1 MRVLCLVTRK
11 VEYSEKQVV
20 SIKDQ
25 CNLQF
30 QEMKKES
37 LDLLSQMV
45 YSVAANNADSRLM
58 LKDKILQ
65 SQQLQDINQ
74 SSTQQ
79 QLKIQH
85 NWIKNLELMT
95 NKLEVKGY

>member
-1 MRVLCLVTRK
+1 MVTRK

-85 NWIKNLELMT
+85 N
-95 NKLEVKGY
+95 